1 MSSATN
7 KLCRTRLVVATVVL
21 GLLPAACG
29 GAVGGGGATPTSDGT
44 GITPTTSATS
54 TPMLPGANR
63 PQIVLGDKNTPEQ
76 FVLGELYEQALQAQ
90 GFHVSLDRNIGPP
103 SVSLG
108 ALDQGS
114 LDIYPEYLN
123 VFNAQLVGD
132 GDRFGSLRS
141 AYAVAQT
148 WAGEH
153 NLELL
158 RPTPFSDAGGLAV
171 TTGFADA
178 NQVRAMR
185 DLRHLAST
193 LTIGAPVEF
202 AQSPQGLPALERTYR
217 FRPDAVTDLDIGSQ
231 YDALRL
237 GQVQAAYVSTTDG
250 ELSTPEFV
258 VLRDPRH
265 VLGFGN
271 VVPVVPQPVAKAEG
285 PVFIR
290 TINRV
295 DRLLTTNVMRQLNAE
310 AAVQEPGVV
319 ARQFL
324 QRQGLV
330 PPPTSG
336 SA

>member
-1 MSSATN
+1 VTS
-7 KLCRTRLVVATVVL
+7 TRPAWPALAAAAIAL
-21 GLLPAACG
+21 GLAGCG
-29 GAVGGGGATPTSDGT
+29 GSSRPAGGPPTGR
-44 GITPTTSATS
+44 GPTTTAAAT
-54 TPMLPGANR
+54 TAALPGANR

-76 FVLGELYEQALQAQ
+76 FVLGELYVQALQAQ
-90 GFHVSLDRNIGPP
+90 GFQVSLDRNIGPP
-103 SVSLG
+103 SVSLD
-108 ALDQGS
+108 ALSQGS
-114 LDIYPEYLN
+114 LDVYPEYLN

-153 NLELL
+153 DLELL

-171 TTGFADA
+171 TTGFAGA
-178 NQVRAMR
+178 NQVRTMG
-185 DLRHLAST
+185 DLRHVSST
-193 LTIGAPVEF
+193 LTIGAPAEF
-202 AQSPQGLPALERTYR
+202 TQGALPALERTYR
-217 FRPDAVTDLDIGSQ
+217 FRPDGVTQLDIGAQ

-237 GQVQAAYVSTTDG
+237 GEVQAAYVSTTDG
-250 ELSTPEFV
+250 ELSAPGFV

-271 VVPVVPQPVAKAEG
+271 VVPVVPQAVVKAEG
-285 PVFIR
+285 PMFAR

-310 AAVQEPGVV
+310 VVVHGDPAIV
-319 ARQFL
+319 ARKFL
-324 QRQGLV
+324 QTEGLV
-330 PPPTSG
+330 APPASG